1 MQEPKNTVLADARH
15 IARNP
20 ETYVDDP
27 TAFTAAWAA
36 MKAGRGQG
44 FDPAHLRPM
53 HIVVRPEPAPEPIEQ
68 TLDRIGQKARD
79 VIEAKGYKVL
89 RRHAA

>member
-1 MQEPKNTVLADARH
+1 MQDLPKNVLADARH

-20 ETYVDDP
+20 EDHVDDP
-27 TAFTAAWAA
+27 AIFTAAWAA

-44 FDPAHLRPM
+44 FDPARLRLM
-53 HIVVRPEPAPEPIEQ
+53 YLIDRPEPAPEPGEQ
-68 TLDRIGQKARD
+68 TLERTRAKIRA
-79 VIEAKGYKVL
+79 VIEAKGYPVQ